1 MCGSIKSMFL
11 ASLVLL
17 PLLTQEVRAEEKGDD
32 LYALDLEA
40 LMNVEIV
47 SASKRAE
54 KSSDAP
60 AVTSVL
66 TANDIKNLGARSLN
80 EAVGFMTGIATY
92 DVSFTN
98 YNLVAVRNNFAADTR
113 SSKLL
118 LLVNGHPIYNAG
130 TGGFDLNW
138 IPLAAVER
146 VELVRG
152 PASVLYGTNALNAV
166 INVITKK
173 DLKGSF
179 AELTYARGSFE
190 TNEGR
195 LSSAHSKGNWRY
207 FISTTLKDSDGET
220 KSIRKDQDERGAG
233 FSTTMFDDVKNL
245 FANVGY
251 SNFEFDMMWWN
262 REHPAKYGIGPVSSS
277 FPVNKFTE
285 EGYFFDAR
293 HSWNWSEKAKVHTT
307 LRYETHDDEQSI
319 DNLNLNDPLVPSK
332 NAQATSEQSKYG
344 AEVYADISAS
354 DNFNVILGA
363 LYDVYEAKPRC
374 VPRND
379 GSCSSAVASFGSKGD
394 SIDLDDTAL
403 YTNFTYDISEPFRLV
418 GGARFSDN
426 SETGSHTDYR
436 VGGLYDINS
445 NLVFKA
451 LYGTSYR
458 SPNAFEL
465 YTDTR
470 TSKGSADL
478 DVEAMDGIDIGF
490 FYTKGNEFLASLIY
504 FFNDT
509 EDFISRT
516 VINNV
521 TVQTNLEGQEVQG
534 IEWEFKWRPS
544 KRYEMFLGGSH
555 LTDSEDKA
563 TGNELAFVIDHM
575 VNAVFAYHVSD
586 SFTLSNAWQYRSDW
600 NKADE
605 YYLAN
610 FAAYY
615 RLPWWN
621 NKTELFATV
630 NNAFDEDYDYAELVR
645 QRVGT
650 IPGGQGRSYTG
661 GITVRF

>member
-1 MCGSIKSMFL
+1 MNGKKIIAI
-11 ASLVLL
+11 ASLIML
-17 PLLTQEVRAEEKGDD
+17 PLFAQVVRAEGEGDD

-66 TANDIKNLGARSLN
+66 TASDIRNIGAQSLN

-92 DVSFTN
+92 DVGFTV
-98 YNLVAVRNNFAADTR
+98 YNMVAVRNNFAADTR
-113 SSKLL
+113 SSKVL
-118 LLVNGHPIYNAG
+118 LLVNGHPVYNAG

-173 DLKGSF
+173 DLKGNF
-179 AELTYARGSFE
+179 AELTYARGSFDS
-190 TNEGR
+190 NEAR
-195 LSSAHSKGNWRY
+195 ISSAHSKGNWRY
-207 FISTTLKDSDGET
+207 FISATVKEKDGEV
-220 KSIRKDQDERGAG
+220 KAIRKDQDERGAG
-233 FSTTMFDDVKNL
+233 YNVTMFEDITDI
-245 FANVGY
+245 FANLGY
-251 SNFEFDMMWWN
+251 GNFEFDVMMWD
-262 REHPAKYGIGPVSSS
+262 RDHPGKYGVGPISNT
-277 FPVNKFTE
+277 FPVTSSNE

-293 HSWNWSEKAKVHTT
+293 HVWDWSDNVKLHST
-307 LRYETHDDEQSI
+307 LRYELHDDIQNI
-319 DNLNLNDPLVPSK
+319 GNLNAQDPLIPRNTQV
-332 NAQATSEQSKYG
+332 TSEQAKYG

-354 DNFNVILGA
+354 KKFNVIVGA
-363 LYDVYEAKPRC
+363 LYDVYEAEPRC
-374 VPRND
+374 AARTD
-379 GSCSSAVASFGSKGD
+379 GSCSRTIASFGSKGD
-394 SIDLDDTAL
+394 SVDLDDTAI
-403 YTNFTYDISEPFRLV
+403 YANFTYDITDPFRVV
-418 GGARFSDN
+418 GGSRVSDN

-436 VGGLYDINS
+436 VGALYDINS

-458 SPNAFEL
+458 SPNSFEL
-465 YTDTR
+465 FTDT
-470 TSKGSADL
+470 TVSDGDPNL
-478 DVEAMDGIDIGF
+478 DPEVMDGIDIGF
-490 FYTKGNEFLASLIY
+490 FYTKGNEFLASLVY
-504 FFNDT
+504 FVNDT
-509 EDFISRT
+509 EDFISRK
-516 VINNV
+516 VVNNV

-544 KRYEMFLGGSH
+544 KRFDMFLGGSH

-563 TGNELAFVIDHM
+563 SGNELTFVIDHM
-575 VNAVFAYHVSD
+575 VNAILSFRVSD

-621 NKTELFATV
+621 NRTELFATV
-630 NNAFDEDYDYAELVR
+630 NNAFDEDYDYAEVIR